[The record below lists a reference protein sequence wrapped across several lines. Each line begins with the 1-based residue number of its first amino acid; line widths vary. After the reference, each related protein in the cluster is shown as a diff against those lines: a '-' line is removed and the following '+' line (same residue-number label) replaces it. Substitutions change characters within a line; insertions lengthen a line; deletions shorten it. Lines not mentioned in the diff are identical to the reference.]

1 VFNCVTRIGWLNRM
15 TQFKDKAGKNRE
27 KASSGLY
34 VYPNL
39 MAADILVYKAT
50 HVPVGE
56 DQKQHLELTRD
67 IAQKF
72 NNDYGVEFFPV
83 VEPLIQ
89 GSATRVMSLRDG
101 AKKMSSSDAS
111 DAARINM
118 TDDADAVAK
127 KIRRATSDSDHLPDA
142 SVVGA
147 DGQFTGEF
155 RQARPEAANLLTI
168 FAALAGRDLAAVVA
182 DFEGKGFA
190 DLKKELTEVAVA
202 GLGHMGAEMKRMVN
216 DSHYVDSVLHYGAE
230 RARALAA
237 PILAEIYD
245 IVGFLRP

>member
-1 VFNCVTRIGWLNRM
+1 
-15 TQFKDKAGKNRE
+15 
-27 KASSGLY
+27 
-34 VYPNL
+34 

-72 NNDYGVEFFPV
+72 NNDYGVEYFPI

-89 GSATRVMSLRDG
+89 GTATRVMSLRDG
-101 AKKMSSSDAS
+101 SKKMSSSDPS

-127 KIRRATSDSDHLPDA
+127 KIRRATSDSGLLPDP
-142 SVVGA
+142 SVVA
-147 DGQFTGEF
+147 AEGQLTAAF
-155 RQARPEAANLLTI
+155 REARPEAANLLTLY
-168 FAALAGRDLAAVVA
+168 AALTERDLAAVVA
-182 DFEGKGFA
+182 EFEGKGFSEFKQA
-190 DLKKELTEVAVA
+190 LTDVAVA
-202 GLGHMGAEMKRMVN
+202 RLGPMGEEMKRMVN
-216 DSHYVDSVLHYGAE
+216 DSAYVDAVLREGAG
-230 RARALAA
+230 RAAEIAA
-237 PILAEIYD
+237 PILAEVYD